1 MRLSELEIQEK
12 LDIIAMGCQHVEE
25 LIYPYYLG
33 WSAEDYETYQLC
45 LFPFELKFDKF
56 TYLIN
61 IETSEIDK
69 DGSIKCFTG
78 GFVTE
83 TELKD
88 EEIFTVDRVGYKSYH
103 VAYTEQA
110 NIYFIYTCANKI
122 LYTVKIINDIEFLN
136 IIKNNNH
143 YNIIDTSDKI
153 LYIYDSEDPTADTIV
168 KDVAIIDK
176 ATNSIEY
183 IGNHSSAVLIDY
195 LSGENLRLT
204 YNHKEYNYEKDK
216 YEIFS

>member
-1 MRLSELEIQEK
+1 MKLSELEIQEK
-12 LDIIAMGCQHVEE
+12 LDILAMGCQHVEE

-45 LFPFELKFDKF
+45 LFPFELNFDKF

-61 IETSEIDK
+61 IETSEIDM
-69 DGSIKCFTG
+69 DGAIKCFS
-78 GFVTE
+78 GFFVME
-83 TELKD
+83 TEPKD
-88 EEIFTVDRVGYKSYH
+88 EKMYSIDHVKYKCCH
-103 VAYTEQA
+103 MVYTEQA
-110 NIYFIYTCANKI
+110 NIYFIYTYANKV

-136 IIKNNNH
+136 ILKNDNI

-153 LYIYDSEDPTADTIV
+153 LYVYDSEDLTVGTIV
-168 KDVAIIDK
+168 KSIVIIDK
-176 ATNSIEY
+176 TTNSIEY
-183 IGNHSSAVLIDY
+183 IGDYSSTVLIDY

-204 YNHKEYNYEKDK
+204 YNHKEYNYENGK